1 MIQPAR
7 KHFDELLS
15 DLREQV
21 MEMGSRAERMV
32 GDAVKAL
39 LKKDLTLAREVV
51 DSDGILDRMELEIH
65 STAIVIIAREAPVAK
80 DVRLIAAVMGISS
93 ELERVGDDA
102 VSIAKKALTV
112 PDEIPHDAAKELTEL
127 SEKARGMLLKA
138 LKSFRE
144 DDPALSEEVIAEDAE
159 VDALWKRARR
169 SVKDKIRNN
178 PDFVDAGLKII
189 QALHHL
195 EYVGDRAVSIVER
208 LEFVRTGNLVRFCRA
223 SF

>member
-1 MIQPAR
+1 MIQPTR

-21 MEMGSRAERMV
+21 MEMGSRAEKMV
-32 GDAVKAL
+32 GDAVRAL
-39 LKKDLTLAREVV
+39 LKKDTKLAREVV
-51 DSDGILDRMELEIH
+51 DYDGILDKMELEIH

-80 DVRLIAAVMGISS
+80 DIRLIAAVMGISS

-102 VSIAKKALTV
+102 VSIAKKAITV
-112 PDEIPHDAAKELTEL
+112 PDEIPQDAAKELMEL
-127 SEKARGMLLKA
+127 SEKTRGMLVKA
-138 LKSFRE
+138 LKAFRE
-144 DDPALSEEVIAEDAE
+144 DDPSLSEEVIAQDAE

-169 SVKDKIRNN
+169 NVKDQIRRK
-178 PDFVDAGLKII
+178 PDFLDAGLKII